1 VLFTHTSISRIRH
14 CCACSTQNIM
24 MMCACGGFARYCC
37 HCFVRRFDF
46 LTMFAHGHD
55 DPGPFLRCPQ
65 WPQEYRM
72 GRGKFPALATSALV
86 GKFNRKT
93 RRPFPPPC
101 APVPRASRAAA
112 SHARAASS
120 SSSYRPRYCDCR
132 APPCSTFKFARHF
145 RASVLYVTPM
155 NWEARGRAAS
165 VSCRSAS
172 SQLACSVSV
181 GKFSRPS

>member
-1 VLFTHTSISRIRH
+1 
-14 CCACSTQNIM
+14 M

-65 WPQEYRM
+65 WPQENRM